1 MSRSYKLISAVFL
14 LAISFLFTGNAIY
27 AAAAENDNT
36 ICTGVFIDEVDV
48 SGMTSEEAASALEK
62 FISELSAKGV
72 AITVG
77 EDIIY
82 TTMGDIGYSCEPHDG
97 IEQAIGLGKE
107 GNLIKRYKDRKD
119 IEQGTVVYPLTFTF
133 DESKLTEI
141 LSVEAAAYDIAPVNA
156 TYTRENG
163 AFVYTEHKVGT
174 KVNVEK
180 TVELFKNAIVDWN
193 RQDIIIDAVREDDVP
208 QYTVEDLEKC
218 NTVLGTFTTNY
229 SSSAAG
235 RAMNL
240 ANGAKLINNA
250 VLYPGDV
257 FSGYEYLTPFT
268 AENGYAIAGAYLQ
281 GKVIESV
288 GGGACQV
295 TTTLYNA
302 VLAAELNIVERSAH
316 SMVVTYVDLSRDAA
330 IAGDYKDF
338 KFMNSTESPILIEAK
353 THDREIT
360 FTIWGEETRDTAN
373 RRIKFESV
381 TTSTT
386 AAPADVI
393 TKDKTKPTTYH
404 VITQS
409 AHTGYRAELYKVI
422 YENDVEVGRVLINKS
437 SYAAA
442 PRYVTVGTKEI
453 KEEKPEVEPTVAPTD
468 PTITPIIEE
477 EIPVEEIPV
486 EEAPIE
492 ETEE

>member
-1 MSRSYKLISAVFL
+1 MSRRYQLISAIFFL
-14 LAISFLFTGNAIY
+14 TISFLFTGNAVY
-27 AAAAENDNT
+27 ASAEENEET
-36 ICTGVFIDEVDV
+36 VCTGVFIDEVDV
-48 SGMTSEEAASALEK
+48 SGMTSQEAESAVEK
-62 FISELSAKGV
+62 FVSELSTKGV
-72 AITVG
+72 ALKVG

-82 TTMGDIGYSCEPHDG
+82 TTMGDLGYSCESHDG
-97 IEQAIGLGKE
+97 IEQAMGLGKE

-119 IEQGTVVYPLTFTF
+119 IEQGTMVFPLTFTF
-133 DESKLTEI
+133 DESKLEK
-141 LSVEAAAYDIAPVNA
+141 LVSVDAAAYDIAPVNA
-156 TYTRENG
+156 SFTRENG
-163 AFVYTEHKVGT
+163 EFVYTDHKVGT

-180 TVELFKNAIVDWN
+180 TVELIKNAIIDWN
-193 RQDIIIDAVREDDVP
+193 RQDIIIDAIREDDTP
-208 QYTVEDLEKC
+208 QYAVDDLKKC
-218 NTVLGTFTTNY
+218 NTILGTFTTNY
-229 SSSAAG
+229 STSAAG

-240 ANGAKLINNA
+240 ANGARLINNA

-257 FSGYEYLTPFT
+257 FSGYKYLTPFT

-338 KFMNSTESPILIEAK
+338 KFMNSTQTPILIEAK
-353 THDREIT
+353 TKDREIT

-373 RRIKFESV
+373 RSIEFKSIK
-381 TTSTT
+381 TSET
-386 AAPADVI
+386 APSADVI
-393 TKDKTKPTTYH
+393 TKDATQPTTYH

-409 AHTGYRAELYKVI
+409 AHIGYKAELYKVI
-422 YENDVEVGRVLINKS
+422 YENGNEVGRILINKS

-442 PRYVTVGTKEI
+442 PRYITVGTKVI
-453 KEEKPEVEPTVAPTD
+453 KEKKKKPEDTTKDPAD
-468 PTITPIIEE
+468 PTITPIAEE
-477 EIPVEEIPV
+477 DTPAVD
-486 EEAPIE
+486 
-492 ETEE
+492 TEE